1 MMRAPVEP
9 PRDSKTMKTTSPN
22 RIQRLLNRGKDSSWP
37 GAIADSV
44 PFYSCSATEVRKV
57 NTQLTAR
64 PREQVIAAIQALD
77 LDPIKFKL
85 MDPEEGQGWSREYV
99 NQMAIEYKR
108 FLTLSVKYS
117 EETIAPSK
125 DVDKFWHGHILDTM
139 KYAEDCQNVY
149 GYFLHHFPYFGMRGE
164 EDAANLAEAGRT
176 TQRLY
181 EQEFGEALPSRSSD
195 SALCGV
201 AKPANVSALC
211 GVARKA
217 DSALCGVSKPA
228 LCGVAKPANV
238 SALCGV
244 ARKADRARCG
254 VSKPALCGVAK
265 PANVSALCGVAKKAD
280 SALCGVSKPALCGVA
295 KPANVSALCG
305 VARQADSALCG
316 VNKPAYDKL
325 NTSVRP
331 RLALA
336 A

>member
-1 MMRAPVEP
+1 MKKEQFVQMQSQGKPVEQ
-9 PRDSKTMKTTSPN
+9 
-22 RIQRLLNRGKDSSWP
+22 I
-37 GAIADSV
+37 V
-44 PFYSCSATEVRKV
+44 
-57 NTQLTAR
+57 
-64 PREQVIAAIQALD
+64 AAIQALD
-77 LDPIKFKL
+77 LEPIKFKL
-85 MDPEEGQGWSREYV
+85 MDTEEGQGWPREYV
-99 NQMAIEYKR
+99 EQMAIAYKR
-108 FLTLSVKYS
+108 FLTLSVKYP

-139 KYAEDCQNVY
+139 KYAEDCQNVF

-176 TQRLY
+176 TNRLY
-181 EQEFGEALPSRSSD
+181 EQEFGETLPSRSSD
-195 SALCGV
+195 
-201 AKPANVSALC
+201 SALC

-217 DSALCGVSKPA
+217 DSALCD
-228 LCGVAKPANV
+228 
-238 SALCGV
+238 SAL
-244 ARKADRARCG
+244 CG

-305 VARQADSALCG
+305 VAKKADSALCG
-316 VNKPAYDKL
+316 VSKPAYDKL

>member
-1 MMRAPVEP
+1 LF
-9 PRDSKTMKTTSPN
+9 S
-22 RIQRLLNRGKDSSWP
+22 RGKDSSRSR
-37 GAIADSV
+37 AIADSV
-44 PFYSCSATEVRKV
+44 PFYSFSATEERKV
-57 NTQLTAR
+57 NTQLAAR
-64 PREQVIAAIQALD
+64 STEQVIAAIQALD

-139 KYAEDCQNVY
+139 KYAEDCQNVF

-181 EQEFGEALPSRSSD
+181 EQEFGKTNPSRPSMC
-195 SALCGV
+195 AVAV
-201 AKPANVSALC
+201 AKDAPAMCA
-211 GVARKA
+211 VAIQ
-217 DSALCGVSKPA
+217 SKPA
-228 LCGVAKPANV
+228 MCAVAVAKDAPAMC
-238 SALCGV
+238 AV
-244 ARKADRARCG
+244 AIQ
-254 VSKPALCGVAK
+254 SKPAMCAVAVTK
-265 PANVSALCGVAKKAD
+265 DAPAMCAVAIQ
-280 SALCGVSKPALCGVA
+280 SKPAMCAVA
-295 KPANVSALCG
+295 VTKDAPAMCAVAIQSKPAMCA
-305 VARQADSALCG
+305 VAVTKDDIAMCAVANEADSVTPLFGAR
-316 VNKPAYDKL
+316 KPAYRNMLK
-325 NTSVRP
+325 TSMRP

>member
-1 MMRAPVEP
+1 
-9 PRDSKTMKTTSPN
+9 
-22 RIQRLLNRGKDSSWP
+22 
-37 GAIADSV
+37 
-44 PFYSCSATEVRKV
+44 V
-57 NTQLTAR
+57 NTQLAAR
-64 PREQVIAAIQALD
+64 STEQVIAAIQALD

-139 KYAEDCQNVY
+139 KYAEDCQNVF

-181 EQEFGEALPSRSSD
+181 EEEFAETNSSRASMCS
-195 SALCGV
+195 V
-201 AKPANVSALC
+201 AVTKDDVAMCSVAIQSRPAMCS
-211 GVARKA
+211 VAVTKGDVAMCSVAIQSRPAMCSVAVTKGDVA
-217 DSALCGVSKPA
+217 MCSVAIQSKPA
-228 LCGVAKPANV
+228 MCSVAVTKDD
-238 SALCGV
+238 V
-244 ARKADRARCG
+244 AMCSVAIQ
-254 VSKPALCGVAK
+254 SKPAMCSVAVTRNDIAMCSV
-265 PANVSALCGVAKKAD
+265 AN
-280 SALCGVSKPALCGVA
+280 
-295 KPANVSALCG
+295 
-305 VARQADSALCG
+305 QADS
-316 VNKPAYDKL
+316 VKRAYRNVLK
-325 NTSVRP
+325 TSMRP